1 MKCIENNIAVYS
13 PHTSF
18 DCTINGVNDW
28 LINRSLGVC
37 ENGLTPKISGQKI
50 VEADAADILDK
61 NESTR
66 LGYGRVYHFDEQMTL
81 QKVIENVKSFSPSVS
96 YATSEK
102 LQSDSK
108 TNLSSIQINSV
119 GVCAGS
125 GSSVLRSYAGK
136 VDLIVTGEL
145 SHHEVLNF
153 TENGTN
159 VVLTFH
165 SNSERGYLREY
176 IKKMLEKEL
185 DNEVE
190 VVVSEVDCDPLLN
203 LC

>member
-1 MKCIENNIAVYS
+1 ME
-13 PHTSF
+13 
-18 DCTINGVNDW
+18 
-28 LINRSLGVC
+28 
-37 ENGLTPKISGQKI
+37 PKVSGQKI
-50 VEADAADILDK
+50 IEADAADILDK

-66 LGYGRVYHFDEQMTL
+66 LGYGRVYHFSEQVTL
-81 QKVIENVKSFSPSVS
+81 QKIIENVKTFSPSVS

-102 LQSDSK
+102 LQSDSDNNK
-108 TNLSSIQINSV
+108 KPNLSSIQINSIA
-119 GVCAGS
+119 VCAGS

-176 IKKMLEKEL
+176 IKKMLETEL
-185 DNEVE
+185 NNEVE